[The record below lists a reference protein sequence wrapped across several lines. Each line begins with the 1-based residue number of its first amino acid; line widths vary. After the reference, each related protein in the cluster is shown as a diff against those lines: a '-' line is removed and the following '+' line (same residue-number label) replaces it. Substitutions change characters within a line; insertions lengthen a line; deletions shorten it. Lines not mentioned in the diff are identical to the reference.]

1 MQLVSNEKKYL
12 GNVYFKVK
20 YGAHR
25 YMHKQELQVK
35 KYSLSD
41 MCLLRTEFPTDIGMI
56 LTADPTWKDGL
67 SVAAWKE
74 NPSTLQFFFIS

>member
-1 MQLVSNEKKYL
+1 M
-12 GNVYFKVK
+12 
-20 YGAHR
+20 
-25 YMHKQELQVK
+25 K

-41 MCLLRTEFPTDIGMI
+41 MCLLRMEFPTDIGMI